1 MLGAAAGLGACSW
14 MPFIGSDEGP
24 HLANP
29 AVDACR
35 HKAEELGYDEPG
47 ERVSAP
53 TGEGRYTVVLD
64 VREHQ
69 GFGQVTCTFDP
80 AKGADLPPPPKPGE
94 KKPPEK
100 PAEKPAG
107 TPPAEGGPATP
118 PEPAP
123 AH

>member
-1 MLGAAAGLGACSW
+1 MLGAAAWLGACSW

-35 HKAEELGYDEPG
+35 KKAKDLGYVDPG
-47 ERVSAP
+47 ERVATP

-64 VREHQ
+64 VRQHQ
-69 GFGQVTCTFDP
+69 GFGQVTCSFDP
-80 AKGADLPPPPKPGE
+80 GKGADLPPPPKPEE
-94 KKPPEK
+94 KKPAEKPPEK
-100 PAEKPAG
+100 PAETK
-107 TPPAEGGPATP
+107 PAEGAPATA

-123 AH
+123 AK